1 VEKLKVFPEK
11 VFSIGPVDITDTVLV
26 TWLVMAVITAVCYAA
41 TRRLDLRP
49 GRLQEILEALYEAVE
64 GTVKDVV
71 PVDPALVI
79 PVLGTLWIFIG
90 VSNLIGLLPG
100 LSTPTADINA
110 TFALAVVAYST
121 SHVFGIK
128 TRGLGGYLA
137 HYKEPTWLLLPF
149 HVMAE
154 ITRTIALAVRLFG
167 NMLSGEMIALILLGI
182 AGFLVPI
189 PFALLHIIIGLIQAY
204 IFGMLTLVFIA
215 GGVGAKPQEGGR

>member
-1 VEKLKVFPEK
+1 MEKLKVFPEK
-11 VFSIGPVDITDTVLV
+11 VFELGPVDITDTVLIS
-26 TWLVMAVITAVCYAA
+26 WLVMAVITVVCYVA

-49 GRLQEILEALYEAVE
+49 TRVQEMLEALYEAVE

-90 VSNLIGLLPG
+90 VSNLIGLIPG

-110 TFALAVVAYST
+110 TFAFAVVAYSM

-128 TRGLGGYLA
+128 TRGIMGYLA
-137 HYKEPTWLLLPF
+137 HYKEPTWVLLPF
-149 HVMAE
+149 HIMAE
-154 ITRTIALAVRLFG
+154 ITRTVALAVRLFG
-167 NMLSGEMIALILLGI
+167 NMLSGEMVALILLGI
-182 AGFLVPI
+182 AGFLVPV
-189 PFALLHIIIGLIQAY
+189 PFALLHIVIGLIQAY

-215 GGVGAKPQEGGR
+215 GGVGTKPQKGG

>member
-1 VEKLKVFPEK
+1 MERLRVFPEK
-11 VFSIGPVDITDTVLV
+11 VFEIGPVDITDTVLV
-26 TWLVMAVITAVCYAA
+26 TWLVMAVITAVCYVAA
-41 TRRLDLRP
+41 RRLDLQP
-49 GRLQEILEALYEAVE
+49 TKLQEIIEALYEAVE

-71 PVDPALVI
+71 PVDPAMVI
-79 PVLGTLWIFIG
+79 PVLGTIWIFIG

-110 TFALAVVAYST
+110 TFALAVVAYSM

-128 TRGLGGYLA
+128 ARGLRGYLA
-137 HYKEPTWLLLPF
+137 HYKEPTWVLLPF

-167 NMLSGEMIALILLGI
+167 NMLSGEMVALILLGI
-182 AGFLVPI
+182 AGFLVPV
-189 PFALLHIIIGLIQAY
+189 PFALLHVVIGVIQAY

-215 GGVGAKPQEGGR
+215 GGVGTKPQEGG

>member
-1 VEKLKVFPEK
+1 MKELKVFPQK
-11 VFSIGPVDITDTVLV
+11 VFEIGPVDITDTVLV
-26 TWLVMAVITAVCYAA
+26 TWLVMAVITVVCYAA
-41 TRRLDLRP
+41 TRRLGLRP
-49 GRLQEILEALYEAVE
+49 TRLQEILEALYEAVE
-64 GTVKDVV
+64 GTIKDVV

-100 LSTPTADINA
+100 LPTPTADINA
-110 TFALAVVAYST
+110 TFAFAVVAYSM

-128 TRGLGGYLA
+128 TRGLRGYLA
-137 HYKEPTWLLLPF
+137 HYKEPMWILLPF

-154 ITRTIALAVRLFG
+154 VTRTVALAVRLFG

-182 AGFLVPI
+182 AGLLVPV
-189 PFALLHIIIGLIQAY
+189 PFDLLHIIIGLIQAY

-215 GGVGAKPQEGGR
+215 GGIGTKPQTGG